1 MATMKRRVI
10 EDAEIL
16 GLRDED
22 IRPFA
27 EALYADGM
35 TVRDVAPWDASTEA
49 FRLYA
54 ERLGWDVSRAL
65 PAFGAVL
72 DETFARQNDAWT
84 RAVAAMLVMVALNV
98 LAGFFAILLG
108 QHDTNHLGAACAVVG
123 GLVFLRWPMPRDST
137 FVRTTEVDLIVA
149 GLLARRAAAFRA
161 NPHLSQIV
169 GDA

>member
-72 DETFARQNDAWT
+72 DETFKRRDYALS
-84 RAVAAMLVMVALNV
+84 RAVEATLVMVVMNTVIGLNAV
-98 LAGFFAILLG
+98 LLG
-108 QHDTNHLGAACAVVG
+108 QHDAKLLAAACGVVG
-123 GLVFLRWPMPRDST
+123 CLVFLRWPLPRDST